1 MIQRIQT
8 LYLFLAAL
16 ALAALSYFP
25 LASFIGDK
33 DSLVLY
39 AYKLISLVPDKIPGV
54 TSFFMLPILGITGL
68 VLVFTIVTIFL
79 YKKRNIQLNILR
91 ISGLLLL
98 VLIGLFFFYY
108 VDVLEDISGG
118 LTEYEIGA
126 YLPVTAFLFIFLA
139 VRGIISDVKFLR
151 SADRLR

>member
-39 AYKLISLVPDKIPGV
+39 AYKIVSLVPDKIPGV
-54 TSFFMLPILGITGL
+54 TSFFMMPIQ
-68 VLVFTIVTIFL
+68 FSFD
-79 YKKRNIQLNILR
+79 
-91 ISGLLLL
+91 
-98 VLIGLFFFYY
+98 F
-108 VDVLEDISGG
+108 
-118 LTEYEIGA
+118 
-126 YLPVTAFLFIFLA
+126 
-139 VRGIISDVKFLR
+139 
-151 SADRLR
+151 